1 MLTFV
6 SPVIYNTSSF
16 QQLYRLCQG
25 TIINTVLKG
34 KSSSDEVH
42 ISTDTRINC
51 GQEFKESIIN
61 MLKTLIEKI
70 DSMHGLTGGFN
81 SVRNIRH
88 PGQHKDYLQHSLRRK

>member
-16 QQLYRLCQG
+16 QQLYRLYQG
-25 TIINTVLKG
+25 TIINTVLKE

-51 GQEFKESIIN
+51 GQEFKESIIDI
-61 MLKTLIEKI
+61 LKTLIEKI
-70 DSMHGLTGGFN
+70 DDMHGLTGGFN

-88 PGQHKDYLQHSLRRK
+88 PGNTMITYSIV

>member
-16 QQLYRLCQG
+16 QQLYRLYQG

-51 GQEFKESIIN
+51 GQEFKESIID

-70 DSMHGLTGGFN
+70 DNMHGLKGGFN

>member
-16 QQLYRLCQG
+16 QQLYRLYQG
-25 TIINTVLKG
+25 TIINTALKG

-51 GQEFKESIIN
+51 GQEFKESIID

-70 DSMHGLTGGFN
+70 DNTHGLTGGFH